1 MSFIKLSPCLN
12 FVIYIIF
19 RTNDRLC
26 LPLHLANFLLIT
38 RHLSLSFSLYKK
50 KTMRS
55 KTYYII
61 THPPPEALAGALFF
75 AGAGEL
81 AFLAGDVGFLAG
93 TGFLAL
99 LERLGGGA
107 GFVLV

>member
-81 AFLAGDVGFLAG
+81 AFLAG